1 MAIDDKIRYE
11 KLQHDIKREGAKI
24 SALSSG
30 KIEKY
35 EYLKG
40 EEVLSSNQKQII
52 EQAKFAYSPLGKPFE
67 KEIKTIEDQGEKQI
81 KALED
86 LGKQLVETN
95 ELTEN
100 DFNIDKDDVPLEKKK
115 KMFNELVEKKS
126 FKFQNL
132 KEKINPN
139 NLIYKF
145 KTEGISPKD
154 FSNYQNLIDLCINL
168 RDGNINLR
176 EVSKN

>member
-115 KMFNELVEKKS
+115 EDV
-126 FKFQNL
+126 
-132 KEKINPN
+132 
-139 NLIYKF
+139 
-145 KTEGISPKD
+145 
-154 FSNYQNLIDLCINL
+154 
-168 RDGNINLR
+168 
-176 EVSKN
+176 

>member
-1 MAIDDKIRYE
+1 
-11 KLQHDIKREGAKI
+11 
-24 SALSSG
+24 
-30 KIEKY
+30 
-35 EYLKG
+35 
-40 EEVLSSNQKQII
+40 
-52 EQAKFAYSPLGKPFE
+52 
-67 KEIKTIEDQGEKQI
+67 
-81 KALED
+81 
-86 LGKQLVETN
+86 
-95 ELTEN
+95 
-100 DFNIDKDDVPLEKKK
+100 
-115 KMFNELVEKKS
+115 MFNERVEKKS

>member
-1 MAIDDKIRYE
+1 MMY
-11 KLQHDIKREGAKI
+11 H
-24 SALSSG
+24 
-30 KIEKY
+30 
-35 EYLKG
+35 LK
-40 EEVLSSNQKQII
+40 
-52 EQAKFAYSPLGKPFE
+52 
-67 KEIKTIEDQGEKQI
+67 
-81 KALED
+81 
-86 LGKQLVETN
+86 
-95 ELTEN
+95 
-100 DFNIDKDDVPLEKKK
+100 KKK

-154 FSNYQNLIDLCINL
+154 FSKYQNLIDLCINL

>member
-1 MAIDDKIRYE
+1 
-11 KLQHDIKREGAKI
+11 
-24 SALSSG
+24 
-30 KIEKY
+30 
-35 EYLKG
+35 
-40 EEVLSSNQKQII
+40 
-52 EQAKFAYSPLGKPFE
+52 
-67 KEIKTIEDQGEKQI
+67 
-81 KALED
+81 
-86 LGKQLVETN
+86 
-95 ELTEN
+95 
-100 DFNIDKDDVPLEKKK
+100 
-115 KMFNELVEKKS
+115 MFNELVEKKS

>member
-1 MAIDDKIRYE
+1 
-11 KLQHDIKREGAKI
+11 
-24 SALSSG
+24 
-30 KIEKY
+30 
-35 EYLKG
+35 
-40 EEVLSSNQKQII
+40 
-52 EQAKFAYSPLGKPFE
+52 
-67 KEIKTIEDQGEKQI
+67 
-81 KALED
+81 
-86 LGKQLVETN
+86 
-95 ELTEN
+95 
-100 DFNIDKDDVPLEKKK
+100 
-115 KMFNELVEKKS
+115 MFNELVEKIS